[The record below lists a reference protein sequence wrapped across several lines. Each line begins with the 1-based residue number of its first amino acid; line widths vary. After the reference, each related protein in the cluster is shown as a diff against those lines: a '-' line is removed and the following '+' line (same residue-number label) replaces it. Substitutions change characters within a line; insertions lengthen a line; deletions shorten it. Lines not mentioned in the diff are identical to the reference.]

1 MATYKAEFL
10 AHYYE
15 GRLRPR
21 SAFAMG
27 FIYQWARIASLMP
40 GLANFI
46 THTPPFSYFAKL
58 AAGIAPR
65 RDVLHFAPQTFK
77 AWFPQRAR
85 PRRSARRRVLL
96 WPDTFTNHFDPEIA
110 RAAVDVLDAAG
121 FEPDVPSEP
130 MCCGRPLYDF
140 GFVDTARKLLEEIL
154 ENLAPEIYA
163 GTPMIVL
170 EPSCA
175 ATFRVTAAR

>member
-1 MATYKAEFL
+1 MGADCVTDAGTGELHHAYTAFQLFRKARRGNCAAARCPAFCAADVQSLVPAT
-10 AHYYE
+10 
-15 GRLRPR
+15 R
-21 SAFAMG
+21 
-27 FIYQWARIASLMP
+27 
-40 GLANFI
+40 
-46 THTPPFSYFAKL
+46 
-58 AAGIAPR
+58 AA
-65 RDVLHFAPQTFK
+65 
-77 AWFPQRAR
+77 

>member
-1 MATYKAEFL
+1 MS
-10 AHYYE
+10 
-15 GRLRPR
+15 RILRRRR
-21 SAFAMG
+21 SKPG
-27 FIYQWARIASLMP
+27 FQ
-40 GLANFI
+40 
-46 THTPPFSYFAKL
+46 
-58 AAGIAPR
+58 
-65 RDVLHFAPQTFK
+65 
-77 AWFPQRAR
+77 QRAR